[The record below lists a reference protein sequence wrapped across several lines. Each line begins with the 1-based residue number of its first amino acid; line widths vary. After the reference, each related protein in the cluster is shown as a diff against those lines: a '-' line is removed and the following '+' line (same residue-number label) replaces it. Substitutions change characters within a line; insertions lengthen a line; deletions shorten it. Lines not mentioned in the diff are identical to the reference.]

1 MKEAEAIMDNYS
13 SSQETLST
21 QVRRALDD
29 MAAIRHSLTGAVE
42 QDSGMQGGQQN
53 ILDIELAGELKSV
66 VDAMRQLLWAYIQA
80 LSAKS
85 GRTPRHVMEWY
96 KMQLAVEM
104 LRSVRS
110 RNASHAPAS
119 LHQEE
124 PWSFERLYNN
134 ALEVSHLHHDK
145 GR

>member
-1 MKEAEAIMDNYS
+1 MDNYS
-13 SSQETLST
+13 SSKEVLSA
-21 QVRRALDD
+21 QVRRALND

-85 GRTPRHVMEWY
+85 GRTPQNVMEWY

-104 LRSVRS
+104 LRSVRP
-110 RNASHAPAS
+110 RNVRPPVIPP
-119 LHQEE
+119 QEE
-124 PWSFERLYNN
+124 TWSFEKLYNN
-134 ALEVSHLHHDK
+134 ALEVSHQHNDH

>member
-1 MKEAEAIMDNYS
+1 MKEAEAIMDNYN
-13 SSQETLST
+13 SSQEIFSI

-29 MAAIRHSLTGAVE
+29 MEAIRHSLTGAVE
-42 QDSGMQGGQQN
+42 QDSGMQEGQQN

-85 GRTPRHVMEWY
+85 GRTPQHVMERY

-110 RNASHAPAS
+110 RNVSPAPAN
-119 LHQEE
+119 LHQVE
-124 PWSFERLYNN
+124 PWSFEKLYNN
-134 ALEVSHLHHDK
+134 ALEVSYLHHDK